1 MEAKAETFC
10 DRLGELLQACGYGK
24 SVKEHRRVDEATNPH
39 GVLETLETRQDEVS
53 KFRKIRCKPFQCRN
67 PGKFEKRLLAACPE
81 PDSSS
86 STV

>member
-39 GVLETLETRQDEVS
+39 GVLETLETRQD
-53 KFRKIRCKPFQCRN
+53 
-67 PGKFEKRLLAACPE
+67 
-81 PDSSS
+81 
-86 STV
+86 